1 MNAEGGV
8 EAKEKVGAYVNG
20 DGISGGS
27 GGSAELPYGDW
38 SANLPSK
45 YNFSSSIL
53 LLQVMPEIP
62 WKMSPPFGHPW
73 TKKKVAMA
81 V

>member
-38 SANLPSK
+38 SVNLPSK
-45 YNFSSSIL
+45 I
-53 LLQVMPEIP
+53 
-62 WKMSPPFGHPW
+62 
-73 TKKKVAMA
+73 
-81 V
+81 